1 MNKSYK
7 DHSIIKTRFKYTKLL
22 LILLIY
28 FSVTQANSQEL
39 EKPKISNSKTN
50 NQVVTVESEWLK
62 ARLYGSDNAVAA
74 LRKVNIYSNGDT
86 LRVFIT
92 NQFEFDCELKL
103 DNKGRPH
110 ILSNCIS
117 KGEPQPICI
126 PDRPDSFCAQSSG
139 CFQKLPE
146 TNPSCYYEWQV
157 KEPEIRLKCIRTKTE
172 DICRGT
178 YTLKSSDDDSGFE
191 EVMTIAKRRN

>member
-1 MNKSYK
+1 MNYIKLILKS
-7 DHSIIKTRFKYTKLL
+7 STLL
-22 LILLIY
+22 LVLLLY
-28 FSVTQANSQEL
+28 FSMTQMNSQE
-39 EKPKISNSKTN
+39 ENKPKISNSKTN

-86 LRVFIT
+86 FRVFIT
-92 NQFEFDCELKL
+92 NQFQFDCELKL
-103 DNKGRPH
+103 DSKGRPH

-117 KGEPQPICI
+117 KAEPLAICD

-157 KEPEIRLKCIRTKTE
+157 KESEIRLKCIRTKTE

-178 YTLKSSDDDSGFE
+178 YTLKSSDYDSGSKDK
-191 EVMTIAKRRN
+191 MTIAKRRN